1 LFGNAKIII
10 LKEKCDFY
18 FSFNHKNDL
27 SIDILIALIAI
38 TPIYKN
44 TLRSVK

>member
-1 LFGNAKIII
+1 LFDNTKIIV

-18 FSFNHKNDL
+18 FSFNHKNNL

-38 TPIYKN
+38 NPIYKN